1 MFGVSPVKE
10 SAHAVQQ
17 CVDDDCVD
25 IRGRTQAIRETT
37 RGTGGMND
45 EQISVGRQYD
55 RQVKDRYFKAPDPA
69 PTPSPSTNEAPKGF
83 WQNVRRSLGRK

>member
-1 MFGVSPVKE
+1 VSPVKE

-17 CVDDDCVD
+17 CVD

-37 RGTGGMND
+37 RSTGDMND

-55 RQVKDRYFKAPDPA
+55 RQAKDRYFKAPDPA
-69 PTPSPSTNEAPKGF
+69 PTPSTNEAPKGF
-83 WQNVRRSLGRK
+83 WQNVRRRLGRK